1 MTIEQIIAYL
11 FKMDDKT
18 WRRHANPWSVF
29 TRTSALPLIVL
40 AVWSREWFGWWSL
53 SLIAFSF
60 LWTWLNP
67 RIFRQ
72 PKTTDHWAS
81 KGVFGERVWLN
92 RKNVAVP
99 ERHRNFPNILSFV
112 SAISTLFVVWGVIML
127 DLWPT
132 IFGIVLVILSKY
144 WFLDRMAWLYEDM
157 KDAYP
162 EYQSW
167 LY

>member
-1 MTIEQIIAYL
+1 MTIEQKIANL

-40 AVWSREWFGWWSL
+40 AVWSRVWLGWWSIPFIAL
-53 SLIAFSF
+53 SI

-72 PKTTDHWAS
+72 PKTTNHWAS

-92 RKNVAVP
+92 RKYVP
-99 ERHRNFPNILSFV
+99 VPAHLRNFPNILSGV
-112 SAISTLFVVWGVIML
+112 SAVVTLFVVWGVIL
-127 DLWPT
+127 IDLWPT
-132 IFGIVLVILSKY
+132 IFGIVVAILSKY
-144 WFLDRMAWLYEDM
+144 WFLDRMVWLYEDM
-157 KDAYP
+157 KDADP

>member
-1 MTIEQIIAYL
+1 MTFEQKIANL

-40 AVWSREWFGWWSL
+40 AVWSRVWLGWWSIPFIAL
-53 SLIAFSF
+53 SI

-72 PKTTDHWAS
+72 PKTTNHWAS

-92 RKNVAVP
+92 RKNVPVP
-99 ERHRNFPNILSFV
+99 ERHRNFPNILSVV
-112 SAISTLFVVWGVIML
+112 SAVGTLFVVWGVIML

-132 IFGIVLVILSKY
+132 IFGIVVVILSKY

>member
-1 MTIEQIIAYL
+1 MNFEQKIALL

-40 AVWSREWFGWWSL
+40 AVWSRVWIGWWSL
-53 SLIAFSF
+53 LFIALFL

-72 PKTTDHWAS
+72 PKTTNHWAS

-92 RKNVAVP
+92 RKNVPVP
-99 ERHRNFPNILSFV
+99 ERHRNFPNILSV
-112 SAISTLFVVWGVIML
+112 ASAVGTLFVVWGVIML

-132 IFGIVLVILSKY
+132 IFGIVVVILSKY

-157 KDAYP
+157 KDEIP

>member
-1 MTIEQIIAYL
+1 
-11 FKMDDKT
+11 MDDKT

-40 AVWSREWFGWWSL
+40 AVWSRVWLGWWSIPFIAL
-53 SLIAFSF
+53 SI

-72 PKTTDHWAS
+72 PKTTNHWAS

-92 RKNVAVP
+92 RKNVPVP
-99 ERHRNFPNILSFV
+99 EHHRNFPNILSVV
-112 SAISTLFVVWGVIML
+112 SAVATLFVVWGGIML

-132 IFGIVLVILSKY
+132 IFGIVVAILSKY
-144 WFLDRMAWLYEDM
+144 WFLDRMVWLYEDM
-157 KDAYP
+157 KDADP

>member
-1 MTIEQIIAYL
+1 MTIEQKIANL

-40 AVWSREWFGWWSL
+40 AVWSRVWLGWWSIPFIAL
-53 SLIAFSF
+53 SI

-72 PKTTDHWAS
+72 PKTTNHWAS

-92 RKNVAVP
+92 RKNVPVP
-99 ERHRNFPNILSFV
+99 ERHRNFPNILSVV
-112 SAISTLFVVWGVIML
+112 SAVGTLVVVWGVIML

-132 IFGIVLVILSKY
+132 IFGIVVAILSKY
-144 WFLDRMAWLYEDM
+144 WFLDRMVWLYEDM
-157 KDAYP
+157 KDADP

>member
-1 MTIEQIIAYL
+1 
-11 FKMDDKT
+11 MDDKT

-40 AVWSREWFGWWSL
+40 AVSSREWFGWWSL
-53 SLIAFSF
+53 PLISISI

-99 ERHRNFPNILSFV
+99 ERHRNFPNILSVV
-112 SAISTLFVVWGVIML
+112 SAVSTVFVVWGVIML

-157 KDAYP
+157 KDEYP

-167 LY
+167 LYWICRQRKTW

>member
-1 MTIEQIIAYL
+1 MTIEQKIANL
-11 FKMDDKT
+11 FNMDDKT

-40 AVWSREWFGWWSL
+40 AVWSRVWLGWWSL
-53 SLIAFSF
+53 PFIALSI

-72 PKTTDHWAS
+72 PKTTNHWAS
-81 KGVFGERVWLN
+81 RGVFGERVWLN
-92 RKNVAVP
+92 RKNVPVP
-99 ERHRNFPNILSFV
+99 ERHRNFPNILSVV
-112 SAISTLFVVWGVIML
+112 SAVGTLFVVWGVIML

-132 IFGIVLVILSKY
+132 IFGNVVAILSKY
-144 WFLDRMAWLYEDM
+144 WFLDRMVWLYEDM
-157 KDAYP
+157 KDTYP

>member
-1 MTIEQIIAYL
+1 MTIEQKIANL

-40 AVWSREWFGWWSL
+40 AVWSRVWFGWWSL
-53 SLIAFSF
+53 PFIAFSL

-72 PKTTDHWAS
+72 PKTTNHWAS

-92 RKNVAVP
+92 RKNVPVP
-99 ERHRNFPNILSFV
+99 EHHRTFPNILSV
-112 SAISTLFVVWGVIML
+112 VGGVGTLFLVWGVILL

-132 IFGIVLVILSKY
+132 IFGIVVAILSKY
-144 WFLDRMAWLYEDM
+144 WFLDRMVWLYEDM
-157 KDAYP
+157 KDADP